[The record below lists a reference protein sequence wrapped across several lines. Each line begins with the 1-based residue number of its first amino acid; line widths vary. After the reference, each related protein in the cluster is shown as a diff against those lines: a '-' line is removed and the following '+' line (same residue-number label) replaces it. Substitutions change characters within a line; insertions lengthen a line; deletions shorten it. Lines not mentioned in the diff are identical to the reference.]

1 MERNITGLIS
11 ESEKELAEYCMES
24 ALGHGAAQVRISL
37 SKSILDSVGMLNGE
51 VDKVAHSADRS
62 VFLYV
67 FADGR
72 YGTFSTNRLDKAEL
86 ARFAANAVDT
96 VKMLAEDPFR
106 QLPDPARTEKG
117 AVTGRELGLYDSSY
131 EYMTAGK
138 RMEIAR
144 DECISGKTGD
154 GKDYRIISEECE
166 YSDSTDD
173 NLVLDSSGFYGRHT
187 ETSFAVCS
195 EITIEDKGG
204 RKYSGYWW
212 DSSPF
217 IDGLDRMA
225 CSEAALDRAIRQ
237 MNPRNRKGG
246 KYRMV
251 VDASVSSRLVSPVIS
266 ALNATSIQQESSF
279 LKDSLGKRIFGDGLS
294 IIDCARTPGKPGAR
308 LFDTEGV
315 ATRDCEVIRGGA
327 VKMYFTNTYIARK
340 MGMEPTVEGVSRPV
354 LVPFSCKKG
363 CGEDSGVQFNAGRI
377 MKECGSGI
385 YVTGFNGG
393 NCNQTTGDFS
403 YGIEGFAFRD
413 GQILHPV
420 REMVITGNMVGLW
433 NSLLF
438 AGNDARP
445 CTRWQIPS
453 LCFDEVDFS
462 S

>member
-11 ESEKELAEYCMES
+11 ESEKKLAEHCIES
-24 ALGHGAAQVRISL
+24 ALGRGAAQVRISL
-37 SKSILDSVGMLNGE
+37 SKSILDTVGMLNGE
-51 VDKVAHSADRS
+51 TDKVTHSADRS
-62 VFLYV
+62 IFLYV
-67 FADGR
+67 FADGK
-72 YGTFSTNRLDKAEL
+72 YGTFSTNRLEETEL
-86 ARFAANAVDT
+86 ESFAKNAVES
-96 VKMLAEDPFR
+96 VKMLAEDLCR
-106 QLPDPARTEKG
+106 QLPDPSRTEKG
-117 AVTGRELGLYDSSY
+117 AVTGRELGLYDSGY

-138 RMEIAR
+138 RMEIASG
-144 DECISGKTGD
+144 ECISGKAGN
-154 GKDYRIISEECE
+154 GKGYRLISEECE
-166 YSDSTDD
+166 YSDSVDD
-173 NLVLDSSGFYGRHT
+173 ILVIDSDGFTGRHT

-195 EITIEDKGG
+195 EITVEDGQG

-217 IDGLDRMA
+217 MDSLDLGT
-225 CSEAALDRAIRQ
+225 CSESALERAVRQ
-237 MNPRNRKGG
+237 INPRSHKGG

-266 ALNATSIQQESSF
+266 ALNAAAIQQESSF
-279 LKDSLGKRIFGDGLS
+279 LKDSLGKKIFSDGFTVM
-294 IIDCARTPGKPGAR
+294 DYARTPGKPGSR

-315 ATRDCEVIRGGA
+315 ATRDCEVIRDGE
-327 VKMYFTNTYIARK
+327 VKMYFTNTYMSRK
-340 MGMEPTVEGVSRPV
+340 MGIEPTVEGVSRPV
-354 LVPFSCKKG
+354 LMTFSCKKG
-363 CGEDSGVQFNAGRI
+363 CHAETGVPFGAARI

-403 YGIEGFAFRD
+403 YGIEGFAFKD

-420 REMVITGNMVGLW
+420 REMVITGNMLGLW

-438 AGNDARP
+438 AGNDARG

-453 LCFDEVDFS
+453 LCFDGTDFS